1 MNKEQ
6 LLKMLSAYNDGNLI
20 SVRIS
25 GTNKHLKIINVDDSC
40 DVGMVEIVVE
50 PFTNERNYY
59 SETMEYAKLFNT
71 NYSLNKLEESI
82 EEKCFI
88 VNKELSEK
96 EIKEIEELYQKFEDK
111 PEDWKV
117 TAEKENV

>member
-1 MNKEQ
+1 MNNEQ
-6 LLKMLSAYNDGNLI
+6 LLKMLSAYNDGNLVSI
-20 SVRIS
+20 RIS

-71 NYSLNKLEESI
+71 H
-82 EEKCFI
+82 
-88 VNKELSEK
+88 
-96 EIKEIEELYQKFEDK
+96 
-111 PEDWKV
+111 
-117 TAEKENV
+117 